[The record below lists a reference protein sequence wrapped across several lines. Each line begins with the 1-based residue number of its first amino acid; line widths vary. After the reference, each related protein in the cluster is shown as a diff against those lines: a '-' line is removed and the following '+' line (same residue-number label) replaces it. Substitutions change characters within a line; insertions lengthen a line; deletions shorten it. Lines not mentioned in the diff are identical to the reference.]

1 MSYVGITIQILEY
14 HPQNYNYANF
24 SFIFTSESRDF
35 EKEISFS
42 SKNSI
47 SHKISL
53 PRKNLKYSIKITRN
67 NSLIGISDFIIPFQI
82 FSKKESFYNKTC
94 QMTMTDSIRRLIF
107 GNISPNNIK
116 INVNAN
122 LQYLEKGEKFMKPN
136 ASNNIIKKE
145 GKEKRASTPK
155 KIDNKY
161 NKNKYGNLTAIL
173 KLSKEE
179 KEKCDM
185 NKKLT
190 EEVNKKRS
198 NSKPLMNNISGKDNL
213 NLKNKYFQKG
223 KEQKKEKE
231 KIKDIIT
238 NTNTNNIINNNKND
252 EKNIIENFE
261 DTSDIDEDLKNNKE
275 FDNKDLSEY
284 LKNYINEHPLE
295 KMDEFKEPYELMIY
309 TKNNINELLNY
320 QLSFYSTL
328 NNSLNINKKFNN
340 LLFNYNEKYRLV
352 TKKIN
357 KTEEELKK
365 DEIKEDLIKNNKFIA
380 NNNIEQILPLKQR
393 ELDLYK
399 EFFVNNRNKN
409 DDEEKEKYN
418 EEQMKQ
424 IEEKKAK
431 DANTQL
437 LLTKIL
443 KNIYNKYGPLNNL
456 INKENSDENEI
467 KNILNLSEKY
477 NLPIS
482 EEVLEME
489 NVVCNNPDELDTNL
503 EMYLKNYYK
512 NKNMKKINFK
522 KIDNNLYEYG
532 NIKVNIFIE
541 NNEIKVKTN
550 DVIQKKIIKNKK
562 QKIYFNITPFKHNL
576 FSYIIILIHFIF
588 RIIIIFIIIN
598 IFFKFNISFNLN
610 ILASF
615 SQWFK

>member
-223 KEQKKEKE
+223 KEQKNEKE

-352 TKKIN
+352 MKKIN
-357 KTEEELKK
+357 KTDEELKK

-550 DVIQKKIIKNKK
+550 GGIINLDKFLEKSGEIGEAKNTNNNRIKNPMKK
-562 QKIYFNITPFKHNL
+562 K
-576 FSYIIILIHFIF
+576 
-588 RIIIIFIIIN
+588 
-598 IFFKFNISFNLN
+598 
-610 ILASF
+610 
-615 SQWFK
+615 

>member
-82 FSKKESFYNKTC
+82 FSKRESFYNKTC

-352 TKKIN
+352 MKKIN
-357 KTEEELKK
+357 KTDEELKK

-550 DVIQKKIIKNKK
+550 GGIINLDKFLEKSGEIGEAKNTNNNRIKNPMKK
-562 QKIYFNITPFKHNL
+562 K
-576 FSYIIILIHFIF
+576 
-588 RIIIIFIIIN
+588 
-598 IFFKFNISFNLN
+598 
-610 ILASF
+610 
-615 SQWFK
+615 

>member
-443 KNIYNKYGPLNNL
+443 KNIYNKYGPLNNI

-550 DVIQKKIIKNKK
+550 GGIINLDKFLEKSGEIGEAKNTNNNRIKNPMKK
-562 QKIYFNITPFKHNL
+562 K
-576 FSYIIILIHFIF
+576 
-588 RIIIIFIIIN
+588 
-598 IFFKFNISFNLN
+598 
-610 ILASF
+610 
-615 SQWFK
+615 

>member
-82 FSKKESFYNKTC
+82 FSKRESFYNKTC

-116 INVNAN
+116 TNVNAN

-213 NLKNKYFQKG
+213 NLKNKYYQKG

-275 FDNKDLSEY
+275 LDNKDLSEY
-284 LKNYINEHPLE
+284 MKNYINEHPLE

-352 TKKIN
+352 MKKIN
-357 KTEEELKK
+357 KTDEELKK

-399 EFFVNNRNKN
+399 ELFVNNRNKN
-409 DDEEKEKYN
+409 NDEEKEKYN

-437 LLTKIL
+437 LLIKIL
-443 KNIYNKYGPLNNL
+443 KNIYNKYGPLNNI

-550 DVIQKKIIKNKK
+550 GGIINLDKFLEKSGEIGEAKNTNNNRIKNPMKK
-562 QKIYFNITPFKHNL
+562 K
-576 FSYIIILIHFIF
+576 
-588 RIIIIFIIIN
+588 
-598 IFFKFNISFNLN
+598 
-610 ILASF
+610 
-615 SQWFK
+615 

>member
-82 FSKKESFYNKTC
+82 FSKRESFYNKTC

-275 FDNKDLSEY
+275 LDNKDLSEY
-284 LKNYINEHPLE
+284 MKNYINEHPLE

-352 TKKIN
+352 MKKIN
-357 KTEEELKK
+357 KTDEELKK

-399 EFFVNNRNKN
+399 EFFVNNHKKN

-443 KNIYNKYGPLNNL
+443 KNIYNKYGPLNNI

-550 DVIQKKIIKNKK
+550 GGIINLDKFLEKSGEIGEAKNTNNNRIKNPMKK
-562 QKIYFNITPFKHNL
+562 K
-576 FSYIIILIHFIF
+576 
-588 RIIIIFIIIN
+588 
-598 IFFKFNISFNLN
+598 
-610 ILASF
+610 
-615 SQWFK
+615 

>member
-82 FSKKESFYNKTC
+82 FSKRESFYNKTC

-213 NLKNKYFQKG
+213 NLKNKYYQKG

-275 FDNKDLSEY
+275 LDNKDLSEY
-284 LKNYINEHPLE
+284 MKNYINEHPLE

-352 TKKIN
+352 MKKIN
-357 KTEEELKK
+357 KTDEELKK

-399 EFFVNNRNKN
+399 ELFVNNRNKN
-409 DDEEKEKYN
+409 NDEEKEKYN

-437 LLTKIL
+437 LLIKIL
-443 KNIYNKYGPLNNL
+443 KNIYNKYGPLNNI

-550 DVIQKKIIKNKK
+550 GGIINLDKFLEKSGEIGEAKNTNNNRIKNPMKK
-562 QKIYFNITPFKHNL
+562 K
-576 FSYIIILIHFIF
+576 
-588 RIIIIFIIIN
+588 
-598 IFFKFNISFNLN
+598 
-610 ILASF
+610 
-615 SQWFK
+615 

>member
-1 MSYVGITIQILEY
+1 
-14 HPQNYNYANF
+14 
-24 SFIFTSESRDF
+24 
-35 EKEISFS
+35 
-42 SKNSI
+42 
-47 SHKISL
+47 
-53 PRKNLKYSIKITRN
+53 
-67 NSLIGISDFIIPFQI
+67 
-82 FSKKESFYNKTC
+82 
-94 QMTMTDSIRRLIF
+94 
-107 GNISPNNIK
+107 
-116 INVNAN
+116 
-122 LQYLEKGEKFMKPN
+122 
-136 ASNNIIKKE
+136 
-145 GKEKRASTPK
+145 
-155 KIDNKY
+155 
-161 NKNKYGNLTAIL
+161 
-173 KLSKEE
+173 
-179 KEKCDM
+179 
-185 NKKLT
+185 
-190 EEVNKKRS
+190 
-198 NSKPLMNNISGKDNL
+198 MNNISGKDNL

-380 NNNIEQILPLKQR
+380 NNNIDQLLPVKQR

-399 EFFVNNRNKN
+399 ELFVNNRNKN
-409 DDEEKEKYN
+409 NDEEKEKYN

-443 KNIYNKYGPLNNL
+443 KNIYNKYGPLNNI

-550 DVIQKKIIKNKK
+550 GGIINLDKFLEKSGEIGEAKNTNNNRIKNPMKK
-562 QKIYFNITPFKHNL
+562 K
-576 FSYIIILIHFIF
+576 
-588 RIIIIFIIIN
+588 
-598 IFFKFNISFNLN
+598 
-610 ILASF
+610 
-615 SQWFK
+615 

>member
-42 SKNSI
+42 PKNSI

-82 FSKKESFYNKTC
+82 FSKRESFYNKTC

-179 KEKCDM
+179 KEKCGM

-275 FDNKDLSEY
+275 LDNKDLSEY
-284 LKNYINEHPLE
+284 MKNYINEHPLE

-352 TKKIN
+352 MKKIN
-357 KTEEELKK
+357 KTDEELKK

-399 EFFVNNRNKN
+399 ELFVNNRNKN
-409 DDEEKEKYN
+409 NDEEKEKYN

-443 KNIYNKYGPLNNL
+443 KNIYNKYGPLNNI

-489 NVVCNNPDELDTNL
+489 NVVCNNPDELDTYL

-550 DVIQKKIIKNKK
+550 GGIINLDKFLEKSGEIGEAKNTNNNRIKNPMKK
-562 QKIYFNITPFKHNL
+562 K
-576 FSYIIILIHFIF
+576 
-588 RIIIIFIIIN
+588 
-598 IFFKFNISFNLN
+598 
-610 ILASF
+610 
-615 SQWFK
+615 

>member
-82 FSKKESFYNKTC
+82 FSKRESFYNKTC

-275 FDNKDLSEY
+275 LDNKDLSEY
-284 LKNYINEHPLE
+284 MKNYINEHPLE

-399 EFFVNNRNKN
+399 ELFVNNRNKN
-409 DDEEKEKYN
+409 NDEEKEKYN

-443 KNIYNKYGPLNNL
+443 KNIYNKYGPLNNI

-550 DVIQKKIIKNKK
+550 GGIINLDKFLEKSGEIGEAKNTNNNRIKNPMKK
-562 QKIYFNITPFKHNL
+562 K
-576 FSYIIILIHFIF
+576 
-588 RIIIIFIIIN
+588 
-598 IFFKFNISFNLN
+598 
-610 ILASF
+610 
-615 SQWFK
+615 

>member
-352 TKKIN
+352 MKKIN
-357 KTEEELKK
+357 KTDEELKK

-489 NVVCNNPDELDTNL
+489 NVVCNNPDELDTYL

-550 DVIQKKIIKNKK
+550 GGIINLDKFLEKSGEIGEAKNTNNNRIKNPMKK
-562 QKIYFNITPFKHNL
+562 K
-576 FSYIIILIHFIF
+576 
-588 RIIIIFIIIN
+588 
-598 IFFKFNISFNLN
+598 
-610 ILASF
+610 
-615 SQWFK
+615 